1 MNNMKLPVGIDQ
13 FDKLIKSGFYYV
25 DKTRLIEQL
34 LQNWGEVNLFTR
46 PRRFGK
52 TLNMS
57 MLKSFFEI
65 GTDKTLFDQLYIAT
79 NKELCEEYMGQ
90 YPVIF
95 LSLKG
100 VDGLNFEEAKS
111 MLKITIRTEAQRHY
125 ELKKSEKVSE
135 ENRKLFN
142 DILSGEDERI
152 EDSLRMLS
160 QILFEH
166 YGKKS
171 IILIDEYDVPLDK
184 AFQHGYYKEMVSLL
198 RGLFGQALKTN
209 EFLQFAVLTGCLRV
223 SKESIFTGLNN
234 FKILSITDTRFD
246 EQFGFTDREV
256 KDLLSY
262 YNVEDKFKET
272 KEWYDGY
279 RFGNVDIYCPW
290 DVINYVDRIK
300 DDPGARPEA
309 FWINTSGNFQ
319 IRRSCNSSGKRLKKE
334 IRKE

>member
-1 MNNMKLPVGIDQ
+1 MSNKIYPIGIQNFESLRQD
-13 FDKLIKSGFYYV
+13 GYFYI
-25 DKTRLIEQL
+25 DKTDLICKWWESKDDITL
-34 LQNWGEVNLFTR
+34 ITR

-57 MLKSFFEI
+57 MLKSFLEI
-65 GTDKTLFDQLYIAT
+65 GTDKTLFDQLYIAA

-171 IILIDEYDVPLDK
+171 IILIDEYDTPIQQGHSKGFYNEVITFMRNFMSGGLKDNLAL
-184 AFQHGYYKEMVSLL
+184 AFG
-198 RGLFGQALKTN
+198 
-209 EFLQFAVLTGCLRV
+209 VLTGILRV
-223 SKESIFTGLNN
+223 SKENLFSGLNN
-234 FKILSITDTRFD
+234 LVVNSVLD
-246 EQFGFTDREV
+246 EKYSEYFVFTSDEV
-256 KDLLSY
+256 SSMAAY
-262 YNVEDKFKET
+262 YGREDKLNELQ
-272 KEWYDGY
+272 EWYD
-279 RFGNVDIYCPW
+279 
-290 DVINYVDRIK
+290 
-300 DDPGARPEA
+300 
-309 FWINTSGNFQ
+309 
-319 IRRSCNSSGKRLKKE
+319 
-334 IRKE
+334 